1 MLMTDE
7 EFRAEAKAR
16 GYKLIK
22 ISETENVKLLP
33 CTCGK
38 KSTCE
43 IFTEGAVLRRC
54 NGCGREAPAHK
65 TSRGAKQNWNKM
77 VEGRVVEDA

>member
-1 MLMTDE
+1 MPMTDE

-16 GYKLIK
+16 GYKLIR

-43 IFTEGAVLRRC
+43 IFAAGAVFRRC
-54 NGCGREAPAHK
+54 NGCGLEAPAHK
-65 TSRGAKQNWNKM
+65 SSRGARLNWNKM
-77 VEGRVVEDA
+77 IEGKVTER